1 MRPTDSHIITRAR
14 SILPLIGRSGLRL
27 EGLIWAALISISLS
41 AQVTDGELFRAY
53 QREDMSVWKEYLS
66 SNPIT
71 SNPLTPNP
79 LLYEYGLCGYMVD
92 RERSAAKSYVQRF
105 RQHVEEAREV
115 LPAGHYEMYM
125 SAVYVYE
132 LQLKE
137 SLRPIKAMSLAK
149 QATKLAPNDPL
160 VLSYYGTCLFYA
172 PKPFGSKSEALEW
185 FTKAKRYFVGDE
197 WQYCW
202 VREANEMYIR
212 QCKEKLKV
220 KR

>member
-53 QREDMSVWKEYLS
+53 QREDMSVWKEYV
-66 SNPIT
+66 NKKVH
-71 SNPLTPNP
+71 

-92 RERSAAKSYVQRF
+92 REKDAAKSYVQRF
-105 RQHVEEAREV
+105 RKHVEEAREV

-132 LQLKE
+132 LRLKE
-137 SLRPIKAMSLAK
+137 SIHPVKAMSMAT

-172 PKPFGSKSEALEW
+172 PKPFGSKREALEW

-212 QCKEKLKV
+212 QCKEKIK
-220 KR
+220 KQ